1 VVIIGAIADNIRKTN
16 MVARVVVGFSINE
29 RVDNTCGR
37 TVCKCVGL
45 VIGFGRRI
53 NWPCS

>member
-1 VVIIGAIADNIRKTN
+1 MVIIGAIADNIRKTN
-16 MVARVVVGFSINE
+16 VIARFVVSFSINE
-29 RVDNTCGR
+29 RVDNKCGR